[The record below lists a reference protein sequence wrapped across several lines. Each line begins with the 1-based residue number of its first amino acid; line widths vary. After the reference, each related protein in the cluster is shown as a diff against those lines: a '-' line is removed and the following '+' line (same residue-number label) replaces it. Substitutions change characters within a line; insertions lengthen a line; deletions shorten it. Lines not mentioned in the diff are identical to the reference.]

1 MAEQIGES
9 KPPTDGG
16 SNKFPVEE
24 FARFHGKLK
33 EIRASLAAS
42 LDEKGEISPLTG
54 DVVSE
59 RISSG
64 KTALE
69 LPVALPEEGAL
80 YDAAIRILDI
90 AVENDVFDKPEADAA
105 KKVIEGGGLDI
116 VALTS
121 VVVTGDSYTV
131 EKAALDSGLALDT
144 LLFLVEQFARATL
157 TWHSARV
164 TGLLEDEVKT
174 SRTGTCPVCGNH
186 PRLSIIE
193 GEEGVRKLACGMCET
208 IWRYKRIG
216 CPFCGSEDQK
226 KFRRFTVDD
235 EPGLSALLCNVCKRY
250 LKQID
255 RRKLG
260 DGEYDVTELETMSSR
275 FDILARRE
283 GYR

>member
-1 MAEQIGES
+1 MAEQLGES
-9 KPPTDGG
+9 RPLTDGG

-33 EIRASLAAS
+33 EIRSSLAAS
-42 LDEKGEISPLTG
+42 LDEKGEILQLTG
-54 DVVSE
+54 DVARE

-64 KTALE
+64 KLALD

-80 YDAAIRILDI
+80 CDAAIRILDTV
-90 AVENDVFDKPEADAA
+90 VENDVFDKSEADAA
-105 KKVIEGGGLDI
+105 KTVIEGGGLDI

-121 VVVTGDSYTV
+121 VVVTGDSYAV

-144 LLFLVEQFARATL
+144 LLFLVEQLARATL
-157 TWHSARV
+157 TWHSAGVRD
-164 TGLLEDEVKT
+164 LFDDEVKT

-235 EPGLSALLCNVCKRY
+235 EPGLSALLCDVCKRY

-255 RRKLG
+255 RRKLCDDEHG
-260 DGEYDVTELETMSSR
+260 VTELETMSSR

>member
-9 KPPTDGG
+9 MPQTDGG
-16 SNKFPVEE
+16 RKFPVEE
-24 FARFHGKLK
+24 FSRFHQELK

-42 LDEKGEISPLTG
+42 LDKKSELLQLTG
-54 DVVSE
+54 DVARE

-64 KTALE
+64 KPVLE

-80 YDAAIRILDI
+80 CDAAIRILDT
-90 AVENDVFDKPEADAA
+90 VVKNEVFDKPEADAA
-105 KKVIEGGGLDI
+105 KKIIEGGGLDI

-121 VVVTGDSYTV
+121 VVVTGDSYAV

-144 LLFLVEQFARATL
+144 LLFLVEQLARATL
-157 TWHSARV
+157 TWHSAGIK
-164 TGLLEDEVKT
+164 GLFDDEVKT
-174 SRTGTCPVCGNH
+174 SRTGACPVCGSH
-186 PRLSIIE
+186 PRVSIIE

-208 IWRYKRIG
+208 VWRYKRIG

-260 DGEYDVTELETMSSR
+260 DDEYGVTELETMSSR